1 MYRVGIKL
9 VSTVPFHGVS
19 EGFILNGGRTGF
31 SGRIRVLE
39 EGVCRKGVSESR
51 HMRSQLP
58 LCQKPRLGWCAAT
71 SGVVCCHIWG
81 VLPVRSFMR
90 RSLFLS
96 VERPFTSQT
105 VFFGDR
111 ASGLRKTLTLPET
124 STVWTVGMSGCFLG
138 QSCAKAALEIML
150 SLFAAGSHQPL
161 QHQPP
166 ESRCPGW
173 TFWVL
178 RTLCLR
184 CSPLRGPGCRNYI
197 RSQGIYL

>member
-1 MYRVGIKL
+1 
-9 VSTVPFHGVS
+9 
-19 EGFILNGGRTGF
+19 
-31 SGRIRVLE
+31 
-39 EGVCRKGVSESR
+39 
-51 HMRSQLP
+51 MRSQLP
-58 LCQKPRLGWCAAT
+58 LCQKPRLRWCAAT

-111 ASGLRKTLTLPET
+111 VLRKTLTLPEA

-138 QSCAKAALEIML
+138 RSCAKAALEIML

-166 ESRCPGW
+166 VSVPWLDILGPTYIVSEVFSPKGPWMQKLYSQPGNLFIIYYRW
-173 TFWVL
+173 PVL
-178 RTLCLR
+178 FFFFKAAFLL
-184 CSPLRGPGCRNYI
+184 PLHFPTPTPTYSWQP
-197 RSQGIYL
+197 SQYLLTTGDLY